1 MIRILVVDDHAVV
14 RAGVKHLIHEVED
27 MEVAGEASSAAEAI
41 RMIRAEPWDIVLL
54 DINLP
59 DRNGVEILETIKRIN
74 QSLPVLFLSMH
85 PENRYATQILRAGA
99 SGYLQKEALGDELVG
114 AIRTIMQG
122 HKHMSYAVAELLT
135 VAPEKRDVPL
145 HETLSKREQEIF
157 RRLSVGDS
165 VTKIG
170 EDLCL
175 SVKTV
180 STYRARILTKMNMSN
195 NAELIYYAIKQKLV
209 D

>member
-14 RAGVKHLIHEVED
+14 RAGVRHLISEVDD

-74 QSLPVLFLSMH
+74 ASLPVLFLSMH

-122 HKHMSYAVAELLT
+122 HKHISYAVAELLT
-135 VAPEKRDVPL
+135 VPPDKRDVPL

-180 STYRARILTKMNMSN
+180 STYRSRILTKMNMAS